1 MEEIRVNR
9 LPLLT
14 YRYLHTNDTPM
25 QFEAPEKSGEPVFSD
40 IIYVKEGGELP
51 EDFNGASKETVKA
64 AADGRRYTITV
75 PAHAETSLTITL
87 KADEAHPDFAG
98 QFVFYLGEEAK
109 LSLVWRIEGEA
120 TSDTCLIAA
129 YYDLKEGA
137 NLSVSRMEK
146 GLTHATIY
154 DQRHTHLARKAKAVF
169 LAAELGGQNVIV
181 HSYGKL
187 EGDKST
193 MQEKAVYAA
202 RGDQHLDFF
211 CHIDHIGKKTNA
223 KIDIKGALA
232 DTAKKIFRGTLNFK
246 KGCSGSVGDEGD
258 YAIQLDPHTKNISLP
273 LLLCTEDDVVG
284 NHASSAGQLD
294 ANTIYF
300 LMTRGFSLEEARR
313 IVVEAL
319 IRPIIDSMD
328 SSLHDE
334 VIEEVRRKL
343 DSKEIK

>member
-1 MEEIRVNR
+1 
-9 LPLLT
+9 
-14 YRYLHTNDTPM
+14 
-25 QFEAPEKSGEPVFSD
+25 
-40 IIYVKEGGELP
+40 
-51 EDFNGASKETVKA
+51 
-64 AADGRRYTITV
+64 
-75 PAHAETSLTITL
+75 
-87 KADEAHPDFAG
+87 
-98 QFVFYLGEEAK
+98 
-109 LSLVWRIEGEA
+109 
-120 TSDTCLIAA
+120 
-129 YYDLKEGA
+129 
-137 NLSVSRMEK
+137 MEK

-273 LLLCTEDDVVG
+273 LP
-284 NHASSAGQLD
+284 
-294 ANTIYF
+294 
-300 LMTRGFSLEEARR
+300 LEEARR

>member
-1 MEEIRVNR
+1 
-9 LPLLT
+9 
-14 YRYLHTNDTPM
+14 
-25 QFEAPEKSGEPVFSD
+25 
-40 IIYVKEGGELP
+40 
-51 EDFNGASKETVKA
+51 
-64 AADGRRYTITV
+64 
-75 PAHAETSLTITL
+75 
-87 KADEAHPDFAG
+87 
-98 QFVFYLGEEAK
+98 
-109 LSLVWRIEGEA
+109 
-120 TSDTCLIAA
+120 
-129 YYDLKEGA
+129 
-137 NLSVSRMEK
+137 
-146 GLTHATIY
+146 
-154 DQRHTHLARKAKAVF
+154 
-169 LAAELGGQNVIV
+169 
-181 HSYGKL
+181 
-187 EGDKST
+187 

-223 KIDIKGALA
+223 EIDIKGALA

-284 NHASSAGQLD
+284 NHASSAEQLD

>member
-9 LPLLT
+9 LSLLT

-120 TSDTCLIAA
+120 PSDTCLIAA

-146 GLTHATIY
+146 A
-154 DQRHTHLARKAKAVF
+154 
-169 LAAELGGQNVIV
+169 
-181 HSYGKL
+181 
-187 EGDKST
+187 
-193 MQEKAVYAA
+193 
-202 RGDQHLDFF
+202 
-211 CHIDHIGKKTNA
+211 
-223 KIDIKGALA
+223 
-232 DTAKKIFRGTLNFK
+232 
-246 KGCSGSVGDEGD
+246 
-258 YAIQLDPHTKNISLP
+258 
-273 LLLCTEDDVVG
+273 
-284 NHASSAGQLD
+284 
-294 ANTIYF
+294 
-300 LMTRGFSLEEARR
+300 
-313 IVVEAL
+313 
-319 IRPIIDSMD
+319 
-328 SSLHDE
+328 
-334 VIEEVRRKL
+334 
-343 DSKEIK
+343 